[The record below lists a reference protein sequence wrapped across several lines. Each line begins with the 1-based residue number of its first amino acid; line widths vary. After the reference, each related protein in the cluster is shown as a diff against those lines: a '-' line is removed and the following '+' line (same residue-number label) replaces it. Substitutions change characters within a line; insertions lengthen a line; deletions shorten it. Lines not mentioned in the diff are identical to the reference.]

1 MKWLLVPTLSL
12 AMSAA
17 GSSAE
22 PLMRPVPI
30 RVALIGSTAIVIH
43 RDGRSDT
50 VPCADL
56 NVGRVAY
63 FTSALILARR
73 ALNAIEDQAVAHEL
87 QAVRPRI
94 AAYNE
99 VALLCER
106 AGELPPD
113 PKIDHLKRRLD
124 RAIRKFDERATRGS
138 T

>member
-1 MKWLLVPTLSL
+1 MKWLLAPTLSL
-12 AMSAA
+12 AMSGAV
-17 GSSAE
+17 SSAE

-30 RVALIGSTAIVIH
+30 RVALVGSTAVVIH
-43 RDGRSDT
+43 RDGQSDT

-56 NVGRVAY
+56 NVGRAAY
-63 FTSALILARR
+63 FTSALVLIKR
-73 ALNAIEDQAVAHEL
+73 ALDDIEDRAVAQEL

-106 AGELPPD
+106 AGNLPPD
-113 PKIDHLKRRLD
+113 PKINHLERRLD
-124 RAIRKFDERATRGS
+124 RAIRKFDEKATKGS